1 MNLMTLLE
9 MAAESMAGRVALQCG
24 AARFT
29 CAGLFAGAGRA
40 AQRIRAAQVSQVAL
54 LDVASPALPLA
65 LFGAAWAG
73 VPFAPLNYRLS
84 GAELGALLE
93 RISPALLITDSGRA
107 AQLAQRPGLQVLPRD
122 EFIAHASASGTPGAP
137 DAAGAPGDWSMQ
149 PEDPAVLLFT
159 SGTTGAPKAAVLRH
173 RHLVSYILGTVEF
186 MSAAEEEANLVSVP
200 PYHVAGVAALLSSL
214 YAGRRIVQLAEFGAS
229 AWLDC
234 AESESISHA
243 FLVPTML
250 ARIADELAATG
261 RVVPPTLRALA
272 YGGGR
277 MPLPVIE
284 RAMRLF
290 PPTASF
296 TNAYGLTETSS
307 TLSVLGPEEHRAALA
322 GGDAM
327 ARQRLASVGR
337 PLPGIEVQVR
347 GPGGEVLPPGERG
360 EIHVRG
366 EQVSGEYLGGNSRL
380 QADGWFPTRDGGYL
394 DSAGYLFVEGRMDD
408 IIVRGG
414 ENLSPGEIEAVLHE
428 HEAVSDCAVVGVPDE
443 EWGEAVAAVVALETG
458 RSASAR
464 ELQTHV
470 RARLRSSR
478 VPTSVHFVDE
488 LPYSETGKL
497 LRRQIRD
504 FLAAPPE
511 AQPDPA
517 SAAPA
522 AGETAPT
529 DSAPAEA
536 PEAAAASPP
545 APGRA
550 ARRRF
555 RALLGMALLAAAL
568 LAAWF
573 AFSRF

>member
-9 MAAESMAGRVALQCG
+9 MAAESMAGRTALQCG

-29 CAGLFAGAGRA
+29 CAELFAGAGRA

-73 VPFAPLNYRLS
+73 VPFTPLNYRLS
-84 GAELGALLE
+84 GAELDALLE
-93 RISPALLITDSGRA
+93 RISPALLVTDSERA
-107 AQLAQRPGLQVLPRD
+107 ARLAQRPGLQVLARED
-122 EFIAHASASGTPGAP
+122 FIAHSTPGEA
-137 DAAGAPGDWSMQ
+137 DAAGEADAPPGDWSMQ

-173 RHLVSYILGTVEF
+173 RHLVSYILSSVEF
-186 MSAAEEEANLVSVP
+186 MGAAEEEANLVSVP

-214 YAGRRIVQLAEFGAS
+214 YAGRRIVQLAEFSPG

-307 TLSVLGPEEHRAALA
+307 TLAVLGPEEHRAALA

-347 GPGGEVLPPGERG
+347 GPGGELLPPGQRG

-366 EQVSGEYLGGNSRL
+366 EQVSGEYLGGHSRL

-428 HEAVSDCAVVGVPDE
+428 HESVADCAVVGVPDE
-443 EWGEAVAAVVALETG
+443 EWGEAVAAVVALEAG

-470 RARLRSSR
+470 RARLRGSR
-478 VPTSVHFVDE
+478 VPTSVHFVDQ

-497 LRRQIRD
+497 LRREIRD

-511 AQPDPA
+511 PQPEPA
-517 SAAPA
+517 SQAPAAEDAAPA
-522 AGETAPT
+522 DAAQ
-529 DSAPAEA
+529 AEA
-536 PEAAAASPP
+536 PEAAAP
-545 APGRA
+545 APAPRRA
-550 ARRRF
+550 KRRRVLP
-555 RALLGMALLAAAL
+555 LLGMALLAAAL

-573 AFSRF
+573 AFSRI

>member
-1 MNLMTLLE
+1 MIKPTFQSL
-9 MAAESMAGRVALQCG
+9 AAAAL
-24 AARFT
+24 AAVV
-29 CAGLFAGAGRA
+29 AGASLPALA
-40 AQRIRAAQVSQVAL
+40 ADFTIRATANSNENDEDYDGLVVFKNFVES
-54 LDVASPALPLA
+54 ASN
-65 LFGAAWAG
+65 GAVEVEIFMG
-73 VPFAPLNYRLS
+73 TQLCS
-84 GAELGALLE
+84 KGAECLQGVADGSIDVY
-93 RISPALLITDSGRA
+93 ISTSG
-107 AQLAQRPGLQVLPRD
+107 
-122 EFIAHASASGTPGAP
+122 
-137 DAAGAPGDWSMQ
+137 GAPGIFPYVQ
-149 PEDPAVLLFT
+149 VLDL
-159 SGTTGAPKAAVLRH
+159 PYL
-173 RHLVSYILGTVEF
+173 
-186 MSAAEEEANLVSVP
+186 MSS
-200 PYHVAGVAALLSSL
+200 
-214 YAGRRIVQLAEFGAS
+214 
-229 AWLDC
+229 
-234 AESESISHA
+234 
-243 FLVPTML
+243 
-250 ARIADELAATG
+250 ARIAEA
-261 RVVPPTLRALA
+261 VPAGDFTPTLRALA

-366 EQVSGEYLGGNSRL
+366 EQVSGEYLDGNSRL

-511 AQPDPA
+511 AQPEPA
-517 SAAPA
+517 STAPA
-522 AGETAPT
+522 AGEAAPT
-529 DSAPAEA
+529 ASAPAEA

-555 RALLGMALLAAAL
+555 RTLLGMALLAAAL
-568 LAAWF
+568 LAAWL

>member
-73 VPFAPLNYRLS
+73 VPFTPLNYRLS
-84 GAELGALLE
+84 GGELDGLLE
-93 RISPALLITDSGRA
+93 RISPALLVTDSERA
-107 AQLAQRPGLQVLPRD
+107 ARLAPRPGLQVISRED
-122 EFIAHASASGTPGAP
+122 FIAHAGAAGTPGAA
-137 DAAGAPGDWSMQ
+137 DADGAPPGDWSMQ

-214 YAGRRIVQLAEFGAS
+214 YAGRRIVQLAEFAPG

-307 TLSVLGPEEHRAALA
+307 TLAVLGPEEHRAALA

-347 GPGGEVLPPGERG
+347 GPGGGVLPPGERG

-366 EQVSGEYLGGNSRL
+366 EQVSGEYLGGQSRL

-470 RARLRSSR
+470 RARLRGSR
-478 VPTSVHFVDE
+478 VPSTVHFVEE

-504 FLAAPPE
+504 FLAAPPPPE
-511 AQPDPA
+511 PA
-517 SAAPA
+517 SNLPAAGAAPA
-522 AGETAPT
+522 
-529 DSAPAEA
+529 DSAQAEA
-536 PEAAAASPP
+536 PEAVAAPAA

-550 ARRRF
+550 KRRR
-555 RALLGMALLAAAL
+555 LLPLWGMALLAAAL

-573 AFSRF
+573 AFGRI